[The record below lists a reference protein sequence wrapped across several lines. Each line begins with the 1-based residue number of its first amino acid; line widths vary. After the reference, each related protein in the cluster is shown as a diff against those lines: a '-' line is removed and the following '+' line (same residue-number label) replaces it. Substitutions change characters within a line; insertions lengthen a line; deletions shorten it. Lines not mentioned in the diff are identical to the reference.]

1 MPINARQ
8 LRPVKPAA
16 DAVARGLNILAARNA
31 ELVSRTMRHKHVPEK
46 VIARLVRHLSLRR
59 RNSAGQEVSKAIA
72 SSSAA
77 DQSPAVVAT
86 DQTQAE
92 SDR

>member
-8 LRPVKPAA
+8 PRPVKPAA

-31 ELVSRTMRHKHVPEK
+31 ELVSRTMRHKPVPDE
-46 VIARLVRHLSLRR
+46 VIARLICHLSLRR
-59 RNSAGQEVSKAIA
+59 RNSAGQAVSEAIA
-72 SSSAA
+72 SSSAD
-77 DQSPAVVAT
+77 DQSPAAVAT